1 MSRRKSKLIRTDK
14 KTAGDLLA
22 GSLERFKGLLSA
34 DEFERLMDELR
45 RPLYPAIRANP
56 LKVSPVTGLSDW
68 SKRYGWQTQPIPYCD
83 TGWWVQHS
91 DILPSQTIEHRL
103 GFFYIQDAASM
114 LPVELFDFKSIKDPL
129 ILDLAAS
136 PGGKTTHLAAKSC
149 DRGLII
155 ANDSSQSRITA
166 LRLVLQTWG
175 AASTAVT
182 AFPGE
187 RFGSWFPETF
197 DRVLLD
203 APCSMQNLRSTESH
217 PLRSIT
223 EKEQKG
229 LATRQTRLLASAFQ
243 ALKIGGQVV
252 YSTCTLAPEEDE
264 AVVEALIRAYPQ
276 AVRVEDVQS
285 RLLVPAP
292 GLVGDG
298 CTQFDPAVQNTVRL
312 WPHKYGTSG
321 FYAAL
326 ITKLAPIQHVTQ
338 AAPERSFA
346 KTGLTAISRAENRKL
361 DDFFQVSYGFVLAE
375 ILEKQGLSLW
385 QRGTAVFALPNL
397 FLNRFS
403 GLPFRGIGL
412 LVGEWIQDGFVLSHE
427 WAAMFGMDFNL
438 GWYILAEELIP
449 AWLRGEDIH
458 QENARGQIGA
468 IVIVG
473 DANRRLL
480 GRGKIQAQRLKNLLP
495 RRLV

>member
-1 MSRRKSKLIRTDK
+1 MSRRKSKSIRSEK
-14 KTAGDLLA
+14 KGAGDLLA
-22 GSLERFKGLLSA
+22 ESLERFKVMLPA
-34 DEFERLMDELR
+34 DEFQQLLKELER
-45 RPLYPAIRANP
+45 PFYPALRANP
-56 LKVSPVTGLSDW
+56 LKVSPITGLEDW
-68 SKRYGWQTQPIPYCD
+68 SKRYGWQIQPIPYCD

-91 DILPSQTIEHRL
+91 EVLPSQTIEHRL

-114 LPVELFDFKSIKDPL
+114 LPVELFDFTSVNNPL

-136 PGGKTTHLAAKSC
+136 PGGKTTHLAAKSG

-155 ANDSSQSRITA
+155 ANDSSQSRIIA

-175 AASTAVT
+175 AANTAVT

-229 LATRQTRLLASAFQ
+229 LATRQARLLESAFQ
-243 ALKIGGQVV
+243 ALKVGGQVV

-264 AVVEALIRAYPQ
+264 AVVEALIRGYPH
-276 AVRVEDVQS
+276 AVRVENVQT
-285 RLLVPAP
+285 RLSVPAP

-298 CTQFDPAVQNTVRL
+298 STQFTASIQNTVRL

-326 ITKLAPIQHVTQ
+326 ITKLEPIQSTTQ
-338 AAPERSFA
+338 AAPDRPIA
-346 KTGLTAISRAENRKL
+346 KTGLTALTRTENRKL
-361 DDFFQVSYGFVLAE
+361 DDFFQISYGFTLAE
-375 ILEKQGLSLW
+375 VIEKQDLSLW
-385 QRGTAVFALPNL
+385 QRGMAVFALPNK
-397 FLNRFS
+397 FLNQFK
-403 GLPFRGIGL
+403 GLPFQGIGL
-412 LVGEWIQDGFVLSHE
+412 LVGEWVQDGFVPSHE
-427 WAAMFGMDFNL
+427 WVARFGMDFNL

-458 QENARGQIGA
+458 QENSSGQIGT
-468 IVIVG
+468 VVVVG
-473 DANRRLL
+473 DAQRRLL
-480 GRGKIQAQRLKNLLP
+480 GRGKIQAQRVKNLLP